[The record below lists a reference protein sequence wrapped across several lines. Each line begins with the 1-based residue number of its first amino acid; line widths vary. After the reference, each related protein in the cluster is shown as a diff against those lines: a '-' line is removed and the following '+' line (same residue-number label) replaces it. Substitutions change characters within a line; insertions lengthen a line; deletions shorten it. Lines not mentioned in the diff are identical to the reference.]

1 MLSLGIIPARKD
13 RLEEMIA
20 KAVEEGECFFLLD
33 GTKETFDVITE
44 EELEQIYAIID
55 RADFTPREGIREEI
69 INIIVEEVSLCLNGA
84 REYEEA
90 ADIVQNRVRNMV
102 QE

>member
-13 RLEEMIA
+13 RLEEMVA

-69 INIIVEEVSLCLNGA
+69 IVEEVSLCLNGA